1 MARGYPAGSPCD
13 LLREHIDIN
22 GAATFDTTGAQ
33 ATDEWFLEAI
43 VDKTPAR
50 TGHSHDVT
58 AYPAPPA
65 MVVTSWLSRQRGW
78 GTSPANNSANANNT
92 QGGLT

>member
-22 GAATFDTTGAQ
+22 GPATFDTTGAQ
-33 ATDEWFLEAI
+33 ATDTWNYEAY
-43 VDKTPAR
+43 VDRTPSR
-50 TGHSHDVT
+50 SSHSHDVT

-65 MVVTSWLSRQRGW
+65 MVLDSWLARQRGW

>member
-1 MARGYPAGSPCD
+1 MARGYPSGSPCD

-22 GAATFDTTGAQ
+22 GAASFGAGPS
-33 ATDEWFLEAI
+33 DDFRYESV
-43 VDKTPAR
+43 VDGTPAR
-50 TGHSHDVT
+50 TSHVHDTT

-65 MVVTSWLSRQRGW
+65 MVLDSWLARNRGW
-78 GTSPANNSANANNT
+78 GTSPANNGTPANNT

>member
-22 GAATFDTTGAQ
+22 GAASFSPTLASDL
-33 ATDEWFLEAI
+33 WNYEAI
-43 VDKTPAR
+43 VDGTPAR
-50 TGHSHDVT
+50 SSHTHDTT

-65 MVVTSWLSRQRGW
+65 MVVDSWTARQRGW

>member
-13 LLREHIDIN
+13 LLRENEDIN
-22 GAATFDTTGAQ
+22 GAASYSVTLASDT
-33 ATDEWFLEAI
+33 WNYEAY
-43 VDKTPAR
+43 VDGTPAR
-50 TGHSHDVT
+50 SSHVHDTT

-65 MVVTSWLSRQRGW
+65 MVLDSWLARVKGW
-78 GTSPANNSANANNT
+78 GTSPANNATPANNT

>member
-22 GAATFDTTGAQ
+22 GAASFS
-33 ATDEWFLEAI
+33 ATLASDDWFYEAI
-43 VDKTPAR
+43 VDGTPAR
-50 TGHSHDVT
+50 SSHVHDTT

-78 GTSPANNSANANNT
+78 GTSPANNGANANNT

>member
-13 LLREHIDIN
+13 LLREHLDIN
-22 GAATFDTTGAQ
+22 AAASFGAGPKD
-33 ATDEWFLEAI
+33 DWLYEAI
-43 VDKTPAR
+43 VDSTPAR
-50 TGHSHDVT
+50 LANVHDTT

-65 MVVTSWLSRQRGW
+65 MVVTNWLSRLRGW
-78 GTSPANNSANANNT
+78 GTSPANNSAPANNT